1 MNEKYKGD
9 ALLQKKFTTDFLTK
23 KQKVNEGEVPQYYVE
38 NSHPAIIDPLEF
50 DMVQAEMSRRQ
61 NLEKK
66 RFGLS
71 GRVKFSNCPSMSGLL
86 LAMSHQSLKG
96 TVGRAIEVE
105 RILYYLQTGYNGNPC
120 KGFGG

>member
-1 MNEKYKGD
+1 MRTEKLNAD
-9 ALLQKKFTTDFLTK
+9 SF
-23 KQKVNEGEVPQYYVE
+23 
-38 NSHPAIIDPLEF
+38 
-50 DMVQAEMSRRQ
+50 EMIYAQLNRLASRCY